1 MHGIAK
7 RTSGGL
13 RKQDLL
19 YNNKGKI
26 VSKKMSM
33 MAKKERRLE
42 KAGYSTKKVFQR
54 R

>member
-1 MHGIAK
+1 MKQRIGTRSKVMHGIAK
-7 RTSGGL
+7 ITSGGL

-33 MAKKERRLE
+33 MAKKERKLD
-42 KAGYSTKKVFQR
+42 
-54 R
+54 